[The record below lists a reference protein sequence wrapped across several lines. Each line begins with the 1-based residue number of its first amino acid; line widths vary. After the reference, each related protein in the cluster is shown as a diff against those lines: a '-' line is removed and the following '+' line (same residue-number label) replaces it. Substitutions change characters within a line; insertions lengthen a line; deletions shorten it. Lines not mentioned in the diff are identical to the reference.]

1 MKLEGTWLEG
11 IWRKA
16 RSGSGSDRAGD
27 SAQAEGSLEQDGV
40 RLGAHST
47 GADDPEAIIPGTAS
61 SDAPGTVG
69 ASAVLGGT
77 DTAASSGTESDDRPG
92 ASPCPAGPFHCP
104 YLADLERGAAR
115 FQTPDEARRSDEVSR
130 KRSAAPSF
138 PRFFLLLNA
147 GLILTAIAIV
157 VFKTPNHFA
166 FGGTSG
172 VSVIL
177 NTLVPNLPVSVF
189 MWILNIAL
197 VVLGL
202 IFLEFKVVGWSVYA
216 SIALSGYTSLVELV
230 YPSTQSPTGDMWLDL
245 CFAVLLPAIGSAL
258 VFDIGASTGG
268 TDIVALILKKHSSLQ
283 IGRALLVVDI
293 GIVLI
298 AAFLYG
304 PRVGLYCVLGLFAKT
319 MVVDTAIESLH
330 LRKVCTVI
338 CTHPDLVEEFI
349 VRELNRSATITHGIG
364 AYTGR
369 PVTILMSVLT
379 RREAMRLRLFVRRIE
394 PGAFITIVNSSEIIG
409 KGFRGTN

>member
-16 RSGSGSDRAGD
+16 RSGSDSGRAGD
-27 SAQAEGSLEQDGV
+27 SAQTGGSPERDGV

-47 GADDPEAIIPGTAS
+47 GADDPETIIPGTAS

-69 ASAVLGGT
+69 VSAVLGGT
-77 DTAASSGTESDDRPG
+77 DTAGTPDTKDSTCPG
-92 ASPCPAGPFHCP
+92 ASPCPAGSFHCP

-189 MWILNIAL
+189 MWILNIVL

-409 KGFRGTN
+409 KGFRGTS

>member
-47 GADDPEAIIPGTAS
+47 GADDPETSTPGTVS

-77 DTAASSGTESDDRPG
+77 DTAGTPDTKDSTRPD
-92 ASPCPAGPFHCP
+92 ASPCPAGSFHCP

-197 VVLGL
+197 VALGL

-216 SIALSGYTSLVELV
+216 SIALSGYTSLVELI

>member
-16 RSGSGSDRAGD
+16 RSGSDSGRAGD
-27 SAQAEGSLEQDGV
+27 SAQTGGSPERDGA
-40 RLGAHST
+40 RPGAHST

-77 DTAASSGTESDDRPG
+77 DTAGTPDTKDSTRPG
-92 ASPCPAGPFHCP
+92 ASACPAGSFHCP

-189 MWILNIAL
+189 MWILNIVL

-216 SIALSGYTSLVELV
+216 SIALSGYTSLVELI

>member
-27 SAQAEGSLEQDGV
+27 SAPAEGSLEQDGV

-47 GADDPEAIIPGTAS
+47 GADDPETSTPGTVS

-77 DTAASSGTESDDRPG
+77 DTAASSGTESDDRPD
-92 ASPCPAGPFHCP
+92 ASPCPAGSFHCP

-189 MWILNIAL
+189 MWILNIVL

-268 TDIVALILKKHSSLQ
+268 T
-283 IGRALLVVDI
+283 DI

>member
-16 RSGSGSDRAGD
+16 RSGSGSGRAGD
-27 SAQAEGSLEQDGV
+27 SAQTGGSPERDGA
-40 RLGAHST
+40 RPGAHST

-77 DTAASSGTESDDRPG
+77 DTAGTPDTKDSTRPG
-92 ASPCPAGPFHCP
+92 ASACPAGSFHCP

-130 KRSAAPSF
+130 RRSAAPSF

>member
-16 RSGSGSDRAGD
+16 RSGSDSGRAGD
-27 SAQAEGSLEQDGV
+27 SAQAGGSPERDGA
-40 RLGAHST
+40 RPGAHST

-77 DTAASSGTESDDRPG
+77 DTAASSGTESDDRPD
-92 ASPCPAGPFHCP
+92 ASPCPAGSFHCP

-216 SIALSGYTSLVELV
+216 SIALSGYTSLVELI

>member
-47 GADDPEAIIPGTAS
+47 GADDPETS
-61 SDAPGTVG
+61 TPGTVG

-77 DTAASSGTESDDRPG
+77 DTAASSGTESDDRPD
-92 ASPCPAGPFHCP
+92 ASACPAGSFHCP

-189 MWILNIAL
+189 MWILNIVL

-216 SIALSGYTSLVELV
+216 SIALSGYTSLVELI

>member
-1 MKLEGTWLEG
+1 MDLGD
-11 IWRKA
+11 IWHGVKA
-16 RSGSGSDRAGD
+16 
-27 SAQAEGSLEQDGV
+27 GV
-40 RLGAHST
+40 KQRVCT
-47 GADDPEAIIPGTAS
+47 GADNETVDPDGTGA
-61 SDAPGTVG
+61 DAAEEPPDPDGG
-69 ASAVLGGT
+69 AKPADGPQ
-77 DTAASSGTESDDRPG
+77 DPA
-92 ASPCPAGPFHCP
+92 PCGQPLHCP
-104 YLADLERGAAR
+104 FAPYPERGASR
-115 FQTPDEARRSDEVSR
+115 FLTPEEVRHATEVAKRRGS
-130 KRSAAPSF
+130 APSF
-138 PRFFLLLNA
+138 PRFFLLLNL
-147 GLILTAIAIV
+147 GLILTAVAIV

-177 NTLVPNLPVSVF
+177 NTLFPNLPVSVF
-189 MWILNIAL
+189 MWILNVAL

-202 IFLEFKVVGWSVYA
+202 IFLDFKVVGWSVYA

-230 YPSTQSPTGDMWLDL
+230 YTSTQSPTGDMWLDL

-283 IGRALLVVDI
+283 IGKALLVVDI
-293 GIVLI
+293 GIVVI

-349 VRELNRSATITHGIG
+349 VRELNRSATITHGVG
-364 AYTGR
+364 AYTGK

-409 KGFRGTN
+409 KGFRGVS

>member
-1 MKLEGTWLEG
+1 MDVVSFWHG
-11 IWRKA
+11 RKA
-16 RSGSGSDRAGD
+16 GPQETAQAAAAGRAGEGARERGGGRPEGPEGPGD
-27 SAQAEGSLEQDGV
+27 AE
-40 RLGAHST
+40 
-47 GADDPEAIIPGTAS
+47 PP
-61 SDAPGTVG
+61 
-69 ASAVLGGT
+69 
-77 DTAASSGTESDDRPG
+77 DDRPASGEGGAATAESLRDQGEGGQAPCGQRLRCPFSPHPAGG
-92 ASPCPAGPFHCP
+92 ASRFLSPEEARRAAEV
-104 YLADLERGAAR
+104 ADRRGAA
-115 FQTPDEARRSDEVSR
+115 PG
-130 KRSAAPSF
+130 F
-138 PRFFLLLNA
+138 PRFFLTLNA
-147 GLILTAIAIV
+147 GLVLTAVAIV

-177 NTLVPNLPVSVF
+177 NTFFPDLPVSAF

-202 IFLEFKVVGWSVYA
+202 LFLDFKVVGWSVYA

-245 CFAVLLPAIGSAL
+245 CFAVLLPAVGSAL
-258 VFDIGASTGG
+258 VFDVGASTGG
-268 TDIVALILKKHSSLQ
+268 TDIAALILKKHSSLQ
-283 IGRALLVVDI
+283 IGKALLVVDI
-293 GIVLI
+293 GIVAI

-338 CTHPDLVEEFI
+338 CSRPGLVEEFI
-349 VRELNRSATITHGIG
+349 VRELNRSATVTHGVG
-364 AYTGR
+364 AYTGA
-369 PVTILMSVLT
+369 PLTILMSVLT

-409 KGFRGTN
+409 RGFRGVG